1 MEHLSEDVEQGVIYN
16 LERMHHHWGQIS
28 GALW

>member
-16 LERMHHHWGQIS
+16 LGMHHHWGQIS